1 MFNPETDRVEFFA
14 RLMPREGYET
24 DFAIGTTYSLDL
36 ETALCVPLSMEM
48 RADSDSKNQKSDI
61 CKIAALE
68 KTADKIALFCNN
80 GQISADKI
88 PSGRLHI
95 LLEKMIFPVTI
106 PNEGKHASFHSKFWL
121 IRFKNKEN
129 ENDVFFRLIVL
140 SRNLTADKSWDVI
153 YSEDSVAGKEAN
165 DKNENLQNYVRYL
178 AGRLH
183 DNKTKKGKMEGIAN
197 ELATHGFSGSTEFLA
212 FYPNHRPL
220 PDFFNAENKRRK
232 EGNILVISPF
242 VSKKTIQNIIDH
254 FDMVVLITNPESLGK
269 ISKTWLESKTFK
281 VYVPNEFFVH
291 AKMYATDKDIYLGS
305 FNASENAIRN
315 NVETLVRFRRYGV
328 RAFETV
334 SGELL
339 DEKKKMFL
347 PVSADDSRLNAGEE
361 GAEDT
366 DNLAQEILREFLSL
380 SPEGRFNKTS
390 RELTVTTKRTFAPS
404 EPFEIEPLQ
413 ARTSS
418 CRWEKGKKVVFKA
431 INGNETAFSAFYK
444 VTIGDNFSKVV
455 IIPTLGLPDGREAAV
470 LDAVINDTNVKDYIL
485 YWLDSG
491 YLPSFEEREQET
503 DGKKGSTFRGGEA
516 FSGLYEKMLEA
527 VCRKDAADVFEKLE
541 KSLNPLMTDERLLKL
556 IEKFKT
562 TAKEAKKQCW
572 T

>member
-80 GQISADKI
+80 GQISADKNRI

-95 LLEKMIFPVTI
+95 LLEKMIFPVSLSSK
-106 PNEGKHASFHSKFWL
+106 GKYASFHSKFWL
-121 IRFKNKEN
+121 IRFKNMEN

-183 DNKTKKGKMEGIAN
+183 DNKTKKGKMEDIAT

-242 VSKKTIQNIIDH
+242 VSETTIQNIIDH
-254 FDMVVLITNPESLGK
+254 FDTVVLITNPESLGK
-269 ISKTWLESKTFK
+269 ISKTWPESETFK

-305 FNASENAIRN
+305 FNASENAVRN

-339 DEKKKMFL
+339 DEKKRCSCPF
-347 PVSADDSRLNAGEE
+347 PV
-361 GAEDT
+361 
-366 DNLAQEILREFLSL
+366 
-380 SPEGRFNKTS
+380 
-390 RELTVTTKRTFAPS
+390 
-404 EPFEIEPLQ
+404 
-413 ARTSS
+413 
-418 CRWEKGKKVVFKA
+418 
-431 INGNETAFSAFYK
+431 
-444 VTIGDNFSKVV
+444 
-455 IIPTLGLPDGREAAV
+455 
-470 LDAVINDTNVKDYIL
+470 
-485 YWLDSG
+485 
-491 YLPSFEEREQET
+491 
-503 DGKKGSTFRGGEA
+503 
-516 FSGLYEKMLEA
+516 
-527 VCRKDAADVFEKLE
+527 
-541 KSLNPLMTDERLLKL
+541 
-556 IEKFKT
+556 
-562 TAKEAKKQCW
+562 
-572 T
+572 